1 LQARDWIR
9 VEIRAFHMEDYDAVL
24 RLWEEAGL
32 PSRPLG
38 RDSRESLSNEFSF
51 GVGSLLVAEEEGMVV
66 GAVLGTHDGRKG
78 WINRLVVA
86 PAYRGHGLGRRLVA
100 EVEAR
105 FDAVGLHIV
114 ACLIEAPNVGSM
126 RFFETLGYL
135 ASPDIVYFSKRRSA
149 DS

>member
-1 LQARDWIR
+1 
-9 VEIRAFHMEDYDAVL
+9 VEIRAFLMDDYDAVM

-32 PSRPLG
+32 PARPLG

-51 GVGSLLVAEEEGMVV
+51 SVGSLLVAEEDGAVV

-78 WINRLVVA
+78 WINRLAVA
-86 PAYRGHGLGRRLVA
+86 PTYRGRGLGRRLVA
-100 EVEAR
+100 EVETR
-105 FDAVGLHIV
+105 FEALGLQIV

-126 RFFETLGYL
+126 RFFETLGYA
-135 ASPDIVYFSKRRSA
+135 ASPDIVYFSKRRTP